1 VTQDRYSGKGFTMK
15 PALAQSPPASRRVL
29 LVDDEERFALQMRK
43 LLARRDFQVVT
54 AGDGHQAL
62 ALIHDQPFDAVV
74 LDIRMPVMDGMTALR
89 RIQENPS
96 PPPIIMLTGHATL
109 ETGIEAI
116 RQGAFDYLM
125 KPCGIED
132 LVAKLEVACAIGQI
146 RRRPILWPR
155 STAGELIL
163 EAFRRIRDTDPLLEA
178 FSIFN
183 HRLPRMAGE
192 TLFIVDAANRLSGH
206 LSKQDIVDHA
216 ARWGGRPM
224 LTWQELSAN
233 PQWLPDATVASV
245 MQRET
250 VAVDPGTPLQQV
262 AAVMMENGIQ
272 TLPVTDKNRE
282 VLGVVR
288 FMDVLVYLDS
298 ARDDAAEQV
307 AE

>member
-1 VTQDRYSGKGFTMK
+1 MK
-15 PALAQSPPASRRVL
+15 PALAESPPASRRVL
-29 LVDDEERFALQMRK
+29 LVDDEERFALQMRR
-43 LLARRDFQVVT
+43 LLERRDFQVVT
-54 AGDGHQAL
+54 AGDGRQAL
-62 ALIHDQPFDAVV
+62 ALIHDQHFDVVV

-89 RIQENPS
+89 RMQENPS
-96 PPPIIMLTGHATL
+96 PPPVIMLTGHASL

-125 KPCGIED
+125 KPCSIED
-132 LVAKLEVACAIGQI
+132 LVAKLEVACTIGQI

-163 EAFRRIRDTDPLLEA
+163 DAFRRLQDTDPLLEA

-206 LSKQDIVDHA
+206 LSKQDIVSHA
-216 ARWGGRPM
+216 ARSGARPL

-233 PQWLPDATVASV
+233 PQWLPDLTVAAV
-245 MQRET
+245 MKRET
-250 VAVDPGTPLQQV
+250 VAVEPGTPLKQV
-262 AAVMMENGIQ
+262 AAAMMENAIR
-272 TLPVTDKNRE
+272 TLPVTDENRE

-288 FMDVLVYLDS
+288 LMDVLVYLDS
-298 ARDDAAEQV
+298 AQDDTDEQFAE
-307 AE
+307 

>member
-1 VTQDRYSGKGFTMK
+1 MK
-15 PALAQSPPASRRVL
+15 PALAESPPASRRVL

-62 ALIHDQPFDAVV
+62 ALIHDQRFDAVV

-163 EAFRRIRDTDPLLEA
+163 DAFRRIRDTDPLLEA

-192 TLFIVDAANRLSGH
+192 TLFIVDAASRLSGH
-206 LSKQDIVDHA
+206 LSKQDIVSCVA
-216 ARWGGRPM
+216 QTGGRPM

-233 PQWLPDATVASV
+233 PQWLPDLTVAAV

-250 VAVDPGTPLQQV
+250 IAIEPGAPIKQV
-262 AAVMMENGIQ
+262 AAVMMENGIR
-272 TLPVTDKNRE
+272 TLPVTDENRE

-288 FMDVLVYLDS
+288 LMDVLVYLES
-298 ARDDAAEQV
+298 AQDDTDDPFAE
-307 AE
+307 

>member
-1 VTQDRYSGKGFTMK
+1 MK
-15 PALAQSPPASRRVL
+15 PALAESAPPRRRVL
-29 LVDDEERFALQMRK
+29 LVDDEERFTTRMRR
-43 LLARRDFQVVT
+43 LLERHHFQVAT
-54 AGDGHQAL
+54 AGDGRQAL
-62 ALIHDQPFDAVV
+62 ALIDKQAFDAVV

-89 RIQENPS
+89 RMQENPS
-96 PPPIIMLTGHATL
+96 PPPVIMLTGHATL

-125 KPCGIED
+125 KPCSIED
-132 LVAKLEVACAIGQI
+132 LVAKLEVVCAIGQI
-146 RRRPILWPR
+146 RRRPILWTR

-192 TLFIVDAANRLSGH
+192 TLFIVDAANRLNGH
-206 LSKQDIVDHA
+206 LSKHDIVDHA

-288 FMDVLVYLDS
+288 LMDVLVYLDS
-298 ARDDAAEQV
+298 AQDDAAEPF

>member
-1 VTQDRYSGKGFTMK
+1 MK
-15 PALAQSPPASRRVL
+15 PALAENAPPRRRVL
-29 LVDDEERFALQMRK
+29 LVDDEERFTSRMRK
-43 LLARRDFQVVT
+43 LLERHHFQVAT
-54 AGDGHQAL
+54 AGDGRQAL
-62 ALIHDQPFDAVV
+62 AFLEEQTFDAAV

-89 RIQENPS
+89 RMQENPS

-132 LVAKLEVACAIGQI
+132 LVAKLEVACALGQI

-163 EAFRRIRDTDPLLEA
+163 DAFRRIRETDPLLEA

-192 TLFIVDAANRLSGH
+192 TLFIVDANNRLSGH
-206 LSKQDIVDHA
+206 LSKQDIVSRA
-216 ARWGGRPM
+216 AQSGGRPM

-245 MQRET
+245 MKRGT
-250 VAVDPGTPLQQV
+250 IAVEPGTPLKQV
-262 AAVMMENGIQ
+262 AAVMMENGIR
-272 TLPVTDKNRE
+272 TLPVTDKNRDM
-282 VLGVVR
+282 LGVVR
-288 FMDVLVYLDS
+288 LMDVLVYLDS
-298 ARDDAAEQV
+298 AQDETGEPFAE
-307 AE
+307 

>member
-1 VTQDRYSGKGFTMK
+1 MTK
-15 PALAQSPPASRRVL
+15 SPPASRRVL

-43 LLARRDFQVVT
+43 LLERRDFQVVT
-54 AGDGHQAL
+54 AGDGRQAL
-62 ALIHDQPFDAVV
+62 ALIHDQRFDAVV
-74 LDIRMPVMDGMTALR
+74 LDIRMPVLDGMTALG
-89 RIQENPS
+89 RIQERSS

-125 KPCGIED
+125 KPCSIED

-163 EAFRRIRDTDPLLEA
+163 DAFRRIRDTDPLLEA

-192 TLFIVDAANRLSGH
+192 TLFIVDANNRLSGH
-206 LSKQDIVDHA
+206 LSKQDIISRA
-216 ARWGGRPM
+216 ARSGEHPM
-224 LTWQELSAN
+224 LTWQDLSAN
-233 PQWLPDATVASV
+233 PQWLPDTTVAAV

-250 VAVDPGTPLQQV
+250 ISVEPGTPLREV
-262 AAVMMENGIQ
+262 AAIMMAKGFR
-272 TLPVTDKNRE
+272 TLPVIDANRC

-288 FMDVLVYLDS
+288 LRDVLIYLD
-298 ARDDAAEQV
+298 DAEV
-307 AE
+307 DTDERLSE